1 MKIICLAPRK
11 GAIDQFHIASTP
23 PLLNVHDQQIFFF
36 AGKMFHQS
44 RVFFSEFFFKKLRNR
59 GGNTE
64 KNNPTR

>member
-36 AGKMFHQS
+36 CWENVPQS
-44 RVFFSEFFFKKLRNR
+44 RVFFSEFFFKKPRNR

-64 KNNPTR
+64 KNNPAK